1 MISLEIVKGK
11 KTSKKTIQTR
21 KKTIP
26 IEYGYLLKYFT
37 MSLVQ
42 LVY

>member
-1 MISLEIVKGK
+1 MISLEIVKK
-11 KTSKKTIQTR
+11 KKQEKKQFKQE